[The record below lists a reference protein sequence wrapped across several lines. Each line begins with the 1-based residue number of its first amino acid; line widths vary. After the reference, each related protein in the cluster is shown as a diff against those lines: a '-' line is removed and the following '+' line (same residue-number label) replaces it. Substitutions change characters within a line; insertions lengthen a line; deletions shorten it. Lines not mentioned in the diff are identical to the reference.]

1 MGVLSDWERRTHPRG
16 KLLSTAHGS
25 RHFRI
30 RRHWGWGSQ
39 DCLGPPGGPE
49 REVALLAHRRVPTG
63 WLYHQPYHHLQ
74 LTADA
79 HFRFP
84 TFSFTSHRYFPS
96 GRNPQGPERKPR
108 PREAQRGMQVRPRLV
123 PKPGFPGKPWSGV
136 PLMPPGP
143 SCPSSRLLPWQTHM
157 ESDGPEFY
165 RCSSRA
171 PGMSSSSC
179 FLPEKQGL
187 DKNQSPHRGH
197 SLSPPFGFQCFPGP
211 GPAQL
216 SAESLPGS
224 PGQRCVRASGCAG
237 AWGESACGE

>member
-1 MGVLSDWERRTHPRG
+1 MGIPGLPGASRRAREG
-16 KLLSTAHGS
+16 G
-25 RHFRI
+25 
-30 RRHWGWGSQ
+30 
-39 DCLGPPGGPE
+39 GPPRPQACPHGL
-49 REVALLAHRRVPTG
+49 ALPPAVPPPPTDRRRP
-63 WLYHQPYHHLQ
+63 LSLSHL
-74 LTADA
+74 LI
-79 HFRFP
+79 H
-84 TFSFTSHRYFPS
+84 SHRYFPS

-197 SLSPPFGFQCFPGP
+197 SLYPPFGFQCFPGP